1 METLVGVVL
10 GYVLRGVTGSS
21 GFNEVLEQSRAVR
34 ESDEFKGFVRAVRNH
49 GRTVL
54 HDLTVTLAQRAE
66 EVAGILEP
74 ERLPEPP
81 NPWARWG
88 VSPTA
93 PKREQRPG

>member
-10 GYVLRGVTGSS
+10 GYVLRGATGSR
-21 GFNEVLEQSRAVR
+21 GFNEVMEQTKAVTD
-34 ESDEFKGFVRAVRNH
+34 SDEFKGLVRAVRHH

-54 HDLTVTLAQRAE
+54 HDLSITLAQRAE
-66 EVAGILEP
+66 GMAEMLEP

-88 VSPTA
+88 MSPSGERG
-93 PKREQRPG
+93 PD

>member
-10 GYVLRGVTGSS
+10 GYVLRGVTGSA
-21 GFNEVLEQSRAVR
+21 GFNEVIEESRRVR
-34 ESDEFKGFVRAVRNH
+34 QSDEFQGFVRAVRKH

-74 ERLPEPP
+74 EHLPEPP

-88 VSPTA
+88 MSPA
-93 PKREQRPG
+93 SPGDQRPG

>member
-10 GYVLRGVTGSS
+10 GYVLRGATGSQ

-34 ESDEFKGFVRAVRNH
+34 ESDEFKGLVRAVRHHSLN
-49 GRTVL
+49 VL

-66 EVAGILEP
+66 DVAGMLEP

-88 VSPTA
+88 MSPTG
-93 PKREQRPG
+93 EQDPPG